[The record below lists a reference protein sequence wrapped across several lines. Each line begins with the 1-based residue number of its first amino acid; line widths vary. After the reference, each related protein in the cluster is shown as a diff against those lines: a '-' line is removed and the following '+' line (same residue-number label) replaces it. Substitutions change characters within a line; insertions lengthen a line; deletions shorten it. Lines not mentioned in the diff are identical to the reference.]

1 MKRFLIIW
9 QIIELKKT
17 DIFQII
23 ITLNVMYIQV
33 PLIAGAF
40 FDKIRLDNF
49 IFLWQVEGF
58 YWGHNF
64 RCFGCKF
71 LSSVDI
77 DVSGFDQPVDD
88 LLDCASDT
96 VYHPLAMVGLVI
108 VPLWCNISVEM
119 SKQCKY
125 KLRTK
130 LWGATIAPQNHLTQ
144 FSHQFF
150 QFVDDGDNAAECSDS
165 RLIIWLGDNRHRNL
179 RFSSPLSRY

>member
-17 DIFQII
+17 DIFQIM
-23 ITLNVMYIQV
+23 ITLNVVYIQASFNCWS
-33 PLIAGAF
+33 I
-40 FDKIRLDNF
+40 FDKIRLDKF

-58 YWGHNF
+58 YWGHTF

-88 LLDCASDT
+88 LLDCVSDI

-130 LWGATIAPQNHLTQ
+130 LWGATIAPQNHL
-144 FSHQFF
+144 
-150 QFVDDGDNAAECSDS
+150 NAIRPSIFPARWRWWQCS
-165 RLIIWLGDNRHRNL
+165 WMQ
-179 RFSSPLSRY
+179 RFY